1 MPTFLESIEITMN
14 KMMAETWLVKA
25 VLVSSQTEPRKILL
39 NNGEKLSCAVKWQGA
54 WLNCVLV
61 FVEGRTCT

>member
-1 MPTFLESIEITMN
+1 
-14 KMMAETWLVKA
+14 MMAETWLVKA
-25 VLVSSQTEPRKILL
+25 VLVSSQTELRKILL

-61 FVEGRTCT
+61 FVEGRTRT